1 MKKALSIIL
10 AGTMAASTMAIGAFS
25 VSADDEGGLVPG
37 GYCDHPTYKPSD
49 DKIKTNH
56 LMFAMPA
63 AWENETTKKDKNG
76 GLCGLYWWSGYDTP
90 GSKGWSNA
98 WPGWQA
104 TKVKTEESVK
114 NLWEINVPTYG
125 NGEAGNATQI
135 IWNNFIDG
143 GTETDDVKNPFYKAA
158 NQTRDFPGQYYSRTD
173 EHETYD
179 SLIRYIYMKSFALA
193 GVEGIDALDVK
204 AENFW
209 VEANKLCAV
218 YKGKDFEKLS
228 ADEKTF
234 QVDLV
239 LDENMP
245 DLSEFGTYASNFF
258 NEDLVGEDGIYDNY
272 RVEESQGFGES
283 FTFDNMV
290 FVVNFDPNKMV
301 ASPQSGKIGYDGE
314 FYFYYGGGEYGSW
327 PTKELNEKMG
337 GVSGNF
343 TQGDYVDPNYKPPTP
358 TVDPAPTTIPS
369 PSGTDAKS
377 STNDSD
383 NNSNTNNNGNGA
395 IATGQFSVA
404 VIALVVLFA
413 GVAIVMFARKKEQD

>member
-1 MKKALSIIL
+1 
-10 AGTMAASTMAIGAFS
+10 MAASTMGISALS
-25 VSADDEGGLVPG
+25 VSADEGKALGS
-37 GYCDHPTYKPSD
+37 YCTHPTYKPSN

-56 LMFAMPA
+56 LLFAMPFS
-63 AWENETTKKDKNG
+63 WENDITKKDREG

-90 GSKGWSNA
+90 GNQGWSNA

-104 TKVKTEESVK
+104 TKVKEEGVN
-114 NLWEINVPTYG
+114 NLWEIDVPTYG

-143 GTETDDVKNPFYKAA
+143 GTETDDAKNPFYKAA
-158 NQTRDFPGQYYSRTD
+158 YQTRDFPGQYYSRTD
-173 EHETYD
+173 DHETYD
-179 SLIRYIYMKSFALA
+179 ILFKYIYLKSFEKA
-193 GVEGIDALDVK
+193 GVEGIDALDIK
-204 AENFW
+204 SDNFW
-209 VEANKLCAV
+209 VEANKRCAA
-218 YKGKDFEKLS
+218 YNGEDYDKLS

-239 LDENMP
+239 LDKHTP

-258 NEDLVGEDGIYDNY
+258 NEDLVVAPEK
-272 RVEESQGFGES
+272 SQGFGQS

-290 FVVNFDPNKMV
+290 FVVNFDPDKMEP
-301 ASPQSGKIGYDGE
+301 SPTSGKIGYDGD
-314 FYFYYGGGEYGSW
+314 FYFYYGNGKYGSW
-327 PTKELNEKMG
+327 PTKDLNTEMG
-337 GVSGNF
+337 GV
-343 TQGDYVDPNYKPPTP
+343 TGDF
-358 TVDPAPTTIPS
+358 TVDYPPEGFTEPTISTIPS

-377 STNDSD
+377 STNNSD

>member
-1 MKKALSIIL
+1 
-10 AGTMAASTMAIGAFS
+10 MAASTMAIGAFS

-37 GYCDHPTYKPSD
+37 GYCDHPTYKPSS

-76 GLCGLYWWSGYDTP
+76 GLCGLYWWSGFDTP
-90 GSKGWSNA
+90 GTQGWSNA

-104 TKVKTEESVK
+104 EKETGEEGVT
-114 NLWEINVPTYG
+114 NLWGIDVPTYG
-125 NGEAGNATQI
+125 NGEEGNATQI

-143 GTETDDVKNPFYKAA
+143 GTETDDAKNPYYKAA

-179 SLIRYIYMKSFALA
+179 ILIRYIYMKSFKDA
-193 GVEGIDALDVK
+193 GVEGIDALDIK
-204 AENFW
+204 SDNFW

-218 YKGKDFEKLS
+218 KNGKKWDDLS

-239 LDENMP
+239 LDKHTP

-258 NEDLVGEDGIYDNY
+258 NEDLVEAP
-272 RVEESQGFGES
+272 EESQGFGQS

-290 FVVNFDPNKMV
+290 FVVSFDPDKMV
-301 ASPQSGKIGYDGE
+301 ASPQSGKIGYDGD

-343 TQGDYVDPNYKPPTP
+343 TQGEYVDPNYKPPVP
-358 TVDPAPTTIPS
+358 TVDPATTTIPG
-369 PSGTDAKS
+369 PNDGDAKS
-377 STNDSD
+377 STKDSPD
-383 NNSNTNNNGNGA
+383 DSNTNNNGNGA
-395 IATGQFSVA
+395 IATGQVSVA

>member
-10 AGTMAASTMAIGAFS
+10 AGTMAASTMAIGAVS
-25 VSADDEGGLVPG
+25 VSADDEGLVPG
-37 GYCDHPTYKPSD
+37 SYCNHPTYTPSNSN
-49 DKIKTNH
+49 IKTNH

-63 AWENETTKKDKNG
+63 AWENETTKKDKDG
-76 GLCGLYWWSGYDTP
+76 GLCGIYWWSGFDTP
-90 GSKGWSNA
+90 GTQGWSNA

-104 TKVKTEESVK
+104 EKETGEEGVT
-114 NLWEINVPTYG
+114 NLWGIDVPTYG

-239 LDENMP
+239 LDDNTP
-245 DLSEFGTYASNFF
+245 DLSEFGAYASNFF
-258 NEDLVGEDGIYDNY
+258 NEDLVEAP
-272 RVEESQGFGES
+272 EESQGFGQS

-290 FVVNFDPNKMV
+290 FVVSFDPDKMV
-301 ASPQSGKIGYDGE
+301 ASPQSGKIGYDGD

-343 TQGDYVDPNYKPPTP
+343 TQGEYVDPNYKPPVP
-358 TVDPAPTTIPS
+358 TVDPATTTIPG
-369 PSGTDAKS
+369 PNDGDAKS
-377 STNDSD
+377 STKDSPD
-383 NNSNTNNNGNGA
+383 DSNTNNNGNGA
-395 IATGQFSVA
+395 IATGQVSVA

>member
-10 AGTMAASTMAIGAFS
+10 AGTMAASTMAIGALS
-25 VSADDEGGLVPG
+25 VSADDEGLVPG
-37 GYCDHPTYKPSD
+37 SYCNHPTYTPSNSN
-49 DKIKTNH
+49 IKTNH

-63 AWENETTKKDKNG
+63 AWENETTKKDKDG

-90 GSKGWSNA
+90 GSQAGWSNA

-104 TKVKTEESVK
+104 EKETGEEGVT
-114 NLWEINVPTYG
+114 NLWGIDVPTYG

-143 GTETDDVKNPFYKAA
+143 GTEKDTTKNPFYEAA

-179 SLIRYIYMKSFALA
+179 ILIRYIYMKSFEKA
-193 GVEGIDALDVK
+193 GVEGIDKLDIK
-204 AENFW
+204 SDNFW

-218 YKGKDFEKLS
+218 YNGKDYDKLS
-228 ADEKTF
+228 NDEKTF

-239 LDENMP
+239 LDGNTP
-245 DLSEFGTYASNFF
+245 DLSEFGSYASNFF
-258 NEDLVGEDGIYDNY
+258 NEDLVEAP
-272 RVEESQGFGES
+272 EESQGFGQS

-290 FVVNFDPNKMV
+290 FVVSFDPNKMV
-301 ASPQSGKIGYDGE
+301 ASPQSGKIGYDGD
-314 FYFYYGGGEYGSW
+314 FYFYYGSGKYGSW

-337 GVSGNF
+337 GVSGDF
-343 TQGDYVDPNYKPPTP
+343 TQGEYVDPNYKPPVP
-358 TVDPAPTTIPS
+358 TVDPATTTIPG
-369 PSGTDAKS
+369 PNDDDAKS
-377 STNDSD
+377 STKDSPD
-383 NNSNTNNNGNGA
+383 DSNTNNNGNGA
-395 IATGQFSVA
+395 IATGQVSVA

>member
-1 MKKALSIIL
+1 MKKRILGVAL
-10 AGTMAASTMAIGAFS
+10 AGALAFS
-25 VSADDEGGLVPG
+25 AIAGSMITASAELAPPDPNRLPEYKASDGVQ
-37 GYCDHPTYKPSD
+37 TYNVK
-49 DKIKTNH
+49 
-56 LMFAMPA
+56 FAMPGSWTGEENSDARKTWEKYGSA
-63 AWENETTKKDKNG
+63 A
-76 GLCGLYWWSGYDTP
+76 GLYWW
-90 GSKGWSNA
+90 GSKDNPNDAEAAAGHG
-98 WPGWQA
+98 WPGWKMKKDA
-104 TKVKTEESVK
+104 SIP
-114 NLWEINVPTYG
+114 NLYSTDVPKGT
-125 NGEAGNATQI
+125 ASMI
-135 IWNNFIDG
+135 FSNFIDG
-143 GTETDDVKNPFYKAA
+143 GTEKDTTKNPFYEAA

-173 EHETYD
+173 DHETYD
-179 SLIRYIYMKSFALA
+179 ILFKYIYMKSFEKA
-193 GVEGIDALDVK
+193 GVEGIDKLDIK
-204 AENFW
+204 SDNFW
-209 VEANKLCAV
+209 VEANKLCAK
-218 YKGKDFEKLS
+218 YNGEDYDKLS

-234 QVDLV
+234 QVDTV
-239 LDENMP
+239 LDKYTP
-245 DLSEFGTYASNFF
+245 DLSEFGSYASNFF
-258 NEDLVGEDGIYDNY
+258 NEDLVGEDGIYY
-272 RVEESQGFGES
+272 KAEEMQGFGQS

-301 ASPQSGKIGYDGE
+301 ASPQSGKIGYDGD

-343 TQGDYVDPNYKPPTP
+343 TKGEYVDPNYKPPVP
-358 TVDPAPTTIPS
+358 TVQPTPTTIPS

>member
-10 AGTMAASTMAIGAFS
+10 AGTMAASTMAIGALS
-25 VSADDEGGLVPG
+25 VSADDEGLVPG
-37 GYCDHPTYKPSD
+37 SYCNHPTYTPSNSN
-49 DKIKTNH
+49 IKTNH

-63 AWENETTKKDKNG
+63 AWENETTKKDKDG

-90 GSKGWSNA
+90 GSQAGWSNA

-104 TKVKTEESVK
+104 EKETGEEGVT
-114 NLWEINVPTYG
+114 NLWGIDVPTYG
-125 NGEAGNATQI
+125 NGEEGNATQI

-143 GTETDDVKNPFYKAA
+143 GTEKDTTKNPFYEAA

-179 SLIRYIYMKSFALA
+179 ILIRYIYMKSFEDA
-193 GVEGIDALDVK
+193 GVEGIDALDIK
-204 AENFW
+204 SDNFW
-209 VEANKLCAV
+209 VEANKLCAK
-218 YKGKDFEKLS
+218 YNGEDYDKLS
-228 ADEKTF
+228 NDEKTF

-239 LDENMP
+239 LDDNTP
-245 DLSEFGTYASNFF
+245 DLSEFGAYASNFF
-258 NEDLVGEDGIYDNY
+258 NEDLVEAP
-272 RVEESQGFGES
+272 EESQGFGQS

-301 ASPQSGKIGYDGE
+301 ASPQSGKIGYDGD

-337 GVSGNF
+337 GVSGDF
-343 TQGDYVDPNYKPPTP
+343 TQGEYVDPNYKPPVP
-358 TVDPAPTTIPS
+358 TVDPATTTIPG
-369 PSGTDAKS
+369 PNDDDAKS
-377 STNDSD
+377 STKDSPD
-383 NNSNTNNNGNGA
+383 DSNTNNNGNGA
-395 IATGQFSVA
+395 IATGQVSVA

-413 GVAIVMFARKKEQD
+413 GAAIVMFARKKEQD

>member
-90 GSKGWSNA
+90 GSQAGWSNA

-104 TKVKTEESVK
+104 EKETGEEGVT
-114 NLWEINVPTYG
+114 NLWGIDVPTYG
-125 NGEAGNATQI
+125 NGEEGNATQI

-143 GTETDDVKNPFYKAA
+143 GTEKDTTKNPFYEAA

-179 SLIRYIYMKSFALA
+179 ILIRYIYMKSFEDA
-193 GVEGIDALDVK
+193 GVEGIDALDIK
-204 AENFW
+204 SDNFW
-209 VEANKLCAV
+209 VEANKRCAK
-218 YKGKDFEKLS
+218 YNGEDYDKLS

-239 LDENMP
+239 LDDNTP
-245 DLSEFGTYASNFF
+245 DLSEFGAYASNFF
-258 NEDLVGEDGIYDNY
+258 NEDLVKAP
-272 RVEESQGFGES
+272 EESQGFGQS

-290 FVVNFDPNKMV
+290 FVVNFDPDKMV
-301 ASPQSGKIGYDGE
+301 PSPQSGKIGYDGD

-343 TQGDYVDPNYKPPTP
+343 TQGNYVDPNYKPPVP
-358 TVDPAPTTIPS
+358 TVQPTPTTIPS

>member
-10 AGTMAASTMAIGAFS
+10 AGTMVATTMGISALS
-25 VSADDEGGLVPG
+25 VSADEGKSLGS
-37 GYCDHPTYKPSD
+37 YCTHPTYKPSNPN
-49 DKIKTNH
+49 IKTNR
-56 LMFAMPA
+56 LMFAMPTS
-63 AWENETTKKDKNG
+63 WENDITKKDREG
-76 GLCGLYWWSGYDTP
+76 GLCGLYWWSGFDTP
-90 GSKGWSNA
+90 GSQGWSNA

-104 TKVKTEESVK
+104 TKVKEEGVN

-125 NGEAGNATQI
+125 NGEDGNATQI

-143 GTETDDVKNPFYKAA
+143 GTETDDAKNPYYKAA

-179 SLIRYIYMKSFALA
+179 ILIRYIYMKSFKDA
-193 GVEGIDALDVK
+193 GVAGIDKLDTK
-204 AENFW
+204 SDNFW

-218 YKGKDFEKLS
+218 KNGNKWDDLS

-239 LDENMP
+239 LDKHTP

-258 NEDLVGEDGIYDNY
+258 NEDLVKAP
-272 RVEESQGFGES
+272 EESQGFGQS

-290 FVVNFDPNKMV
+290 FVVSFDPDKMV
-301 ASPQSGKIGYDGE
+301 ASPQSGKIGYDGD
-314 FYFYYGGGEYGSW
+314 FYFYYGNGEYGSW
-327 PTKELNEKMG
+327 PTKALNTEMG
-337 GVSGNF
+337 GVTGNF
-343 TQGDYVDPNYKPPTP
+343 TVNYPPEGFKPPEP
-358 TVDPAPTTIPS
+358 TTTIPG
-369 PSGTDAKS
+369 PNNNDAKS

-395 IATGQFSVA
+395 IATGQVSVA

>member
-1 MKKALSIIL
+1 MKKKVLSVLL
-10 AGTMAASTMAIGAFS
+10 AGALAASFMATTALTAGAVKTEHS
-25 VSADDEGGLVPG
+25 KYVPG
-37 GYCDHPTYKPSD
+37 SDVPTYKYY
-49 DKIKTNH
+49 
-56 LMFAMPA
+56 FAMPGSWLNDSTKDNNDA
-63 AWENETTKKDKNG
+63 AG
-76 GLCGLYWWSGYDTP
+76 CYWWDATDSP
-90 GSKGWSNA
+90 GDRFDNG
-98 WPGWQA
+98 WPGYECDKE
-104 TKVKTEESVK
+104 T
-114 NLWEINVPTYG
+114 
-125 NGEAGNATQI
+125 GEAEVPNLFSIRAPQDATTI
-135 IWNNFIDG
+135 LWNNYLDG
-143 GTETDDVKNPFYKAA
+143 GMERDPAKNPFYDAA
-158 NQTRDFPGQYYSRTD
+158 AQTRDFPGQYYSRTD
-173 EHETYD
+173 DHETYD
-179 SLIRYIYMKSFALA
+179 ILFKYIYMKSFEKA
-193 GVEGIDALDVK
+193 GVEGIDKLDIK
-204 AENFW
+204 SDNFW
-209 VEANKLCAV
+209 VEANKLCAK
-218 YKGKDFEKLS
+218 YNGEDYDKLS

-239 LDENMP
+239 LDDNTP
-245 DLSEFGTYASNFF
+245 DLSEFGAYASNFF
-258 NEDLVGEDGIYDNY
+258 NEDLVKAP
-272 RVEESQGFGES
+272 EESQGFGQS

-301 ASPQSGKIGYDGE
+301 ASPQSGKIGYDGD

-343 TQGDYVDPNYKPPTP
+343 TQGNYVDPNYKPPTP